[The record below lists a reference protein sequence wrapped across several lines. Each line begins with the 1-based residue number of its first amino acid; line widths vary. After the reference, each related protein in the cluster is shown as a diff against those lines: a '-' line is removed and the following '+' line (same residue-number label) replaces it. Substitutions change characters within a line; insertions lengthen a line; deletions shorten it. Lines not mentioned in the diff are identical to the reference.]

1 MRIALRF
8 AGRFVVFVSVLAAV
22 CISSVLYGQRA
33 PGTSLLVLSKHD
45 HTLSM
50 VDSSTLQVVAS
61 MPVGNDPHE
70 VIASTDGS
78 TAYVSNYGF
87 GAYNTLAVIDLV
99 GHRALP
105 SIDLGPLRGPHGL
118 TFVGGKT
125 WFTAEAAK
133 AIGRYDPATQKVDWI
148 LGTGQNRTHM
158 IYVSDDQQRI
168 ITTNVSSGTVSI
180 IEMQPIR
187 MPGPPPGGMGPPP
200 GAGRPQTSTQP
211 SSTQTGPTQ
220 AGSMPTGSGGP
231 PPGGPRPRMD
241 WNETVV
247 RVGNGS
253 EGFDVSPDHREVWVA
268 NAQDGTISVVD
279 IAAKKVVETI
289 QANVGGANRLK
300 FTPDGKRV
308 LVSTLGGSDLVVFDT
323 ATRRQIK
330 RISVGHGAAGIVI
343 EPGGARAF
351 VACTP
356 DNYVA
361 VIDLHSLTVAG
372 HIQAGGEPDGMAWA
386 IRH

>member
-1 MRIALRF
+1 MRVPVRF
-8 AGRFVVFVSVLAAV
+8 TVQFVLLVAIV
-22 CISSVLYGQRA
+22 CLSSVLRSQTT
-33 PGTSLLVLSKHD
+33 PSPSLLVLSKHD
-45 HTLSM
+45 HTLSI
-50 VDSSTLQVVAS
+50 VNPSTLQVVAR
-61 MPVGNDPHE
+61 MPVGEDPHE
-70 VIASTDGS
+70 VIASTDGT

-158 IYVSDDQQRI
+158 IYVSDDQQSI

-180 IEMQPIR
+180 MELEALH
-187 MPGPPPGGMGPPP
+187 MPGPPPGMRPPNSTPGGP
-200 GAGRPQTSTQP
+200 
-211 SSTQTGPTQ
+211 
-220 AGSMPTGSGGP
+220 GGP
-231 PPGGPRPRMD
+231 PPGGRPMPRKD

-253 EGFDVSPDHREVWVA
+253 EGFDVSPDHHEVWVA
-268 NAQDGTISVVD
+268 NAQDGTISVID

-289 QANVGGANRLK
+289 QANVRGANRLK
-300 FTPDGKRV
+300 FTPDGKHV
-308 LVSTLGGSDLVVFDT
+308 LVSSLGGPDLVILDA
-323 ATRRQIK
+323 ATRRATK
-330 RISVGHGAAGIVI
+330 RLPIGHGAAGIVI
-343 EPGGARAF
+343 EPNGARAF

-356 DNYVA
+356 DDYVA
-361 VIDLHSLTVAG
+361 VIDLQSLAVTG

-386 IRH
+386 IGH